1 MTFMMS
7 KILVVDDERSIA
19 ETMRDIFQSA
29 GYAAHCAY
37 SGDEAITKAANL
49 CPDVLLSDVMMP
61 GMNGFEVA
69 LQVKQICPEC
79 RLLFFSGQIATSL
92 VAQGFVQTFT
102 ENGYHYELLSK
113 PLHPSELIE
122 RVRQVLLRPE

>member
-1 MTFMMS
+1 MMS
-7 KILVVDDERSIA
+7 KILVVDDERAIA
-19 ETMRDIFQSA
+19 ETMRDIFQSI
-29 GYAAHCAY
+29 GFTAACAY
-37 SGDEAITKAANL
+37 SGDEAIAKAADL

-79 RLLFFSGQIATSL
+79 RLMLFSGQIATSL
-92 VAQGFVQTFT
+92 VAKGFVQTFT
-102 ENGYHYELLSK
+102 ENGYRYELLSK

-122 RVRQVLLRPE
+122 RVREALLRPG

>member
-1 MTFMMS
+1 MMS

-19 ETMRDIFQSA
+19 ETMRDIFESV
-29 GYAAHCAY
+29 GFAADCAY
-37 SGDEAITKAANL
+37 SGDEAIAKAAEF

-69 LQVKQICPEC
+69 LKVKQICPDC
-79 RLLFFSGQIATSL
+79 RLLLFSGQIATVL

-102 ENGYHYELLSK
+102 ENGYRYQLLSK
-113 PLHPSELIE
+113 PLHPSELIQKVQE
-122 RVRQVLLRPE
+122 ALLRPG

>member
-1 MTFMMS
+1 MMS
-7 KILVVDDERSIA
+7 KILVVDDERAIA
-19 ETMRDIFQSA
+19 ETMRDIFQSV
-29 GYAAHCAY
+29 GYSATGAF
-37 SGDEAITKAANL
+37 SGDEAIAKAADW

-79 RLLFFSGQIATSL
+79 RLLLFSGQIATSL

-102 ENGYHYELLSK
+102 ENGYRYELLSK
-113 PLHPSELIE
+113 PLHPSELIA
-122 RVRQVLLRPE
+122 RVREALLRPE